1 MTMKDTIMRT
11 PRIPLL
17 IAVLAVLFAGG
28 CSSDTQQEASPPVLV
43 PRTTQGRPAAPH
55 QGPPDT
61 SDAAWADALLADATR
76 GGEADMSVLNSDQLR
91 QFDAELPDL
100 ACCIQSVAR
109 QLNAVNPAWRVTP
122 YAIEHFLSDWC
133 HVGVRHSVGRLF
145 ATIPGAD
152 LSALPALNQL
162 LSLIRRTCHYRP
174 AQLDWTSGQFLQFT
188 AGHQTTVTPRPPAPP
203 AERSG
208 ALRATFGAICTGLHQ
223 GLTGWLAG
231 KLRSAKGNVFVT
243 IALEAAFTFCPS
255 IIDRVVPR

>member
-1 MTMKDTIMRT
+1 MTAKDGIMRT
-11 PRIPLL
+11 PRTLLL
-17 IAVLAVLFAGG
+17 IVVLTVLLAGG
-28 CSSDTQQEASPPVLV
+28 CSSDTPHEGSSPVV
-43 PRTTQGRPAAPH
+43 PRTAQGRLPTPH
-55 QGPPDT
+55 QPVPDT

-76 GGEADMSVLNSDQLR
+76 GGEADMSVLSSDQLR
-91 QFDAELPDL
+91 QFDVELPDL

-109 QLNAVNPAWRVTP
+109 QLTAVNPAWGVTP
-122 YAIEHFLSDWC
+122 AAIEHFLSDWC
-133 HVGVRHSVGRLF
+133 NIGVRHSLGRLF

-162 LSLIRRTCHYRP
+162 ISLIRRTCRYQP
-174 AQLDWTSGQFLQFT
+174 AQLDWTSGQFLRFT
-188 AGHQTTVTPRPPAPP
+188 AGNQTVATPRPPAPP

-208 ALRATFGAICTGLHQ
+208 ALRATFSAICTGLNE

-231 KLRSAKGNVFVT
+231 RLRSAKGNVFVT